1 MKELNKTVPKLKVE
15 VETIKKTQME
25 TNLEMENLAKRSGNT
40 DVSITNRLQEIEEKN
55 FWCRRYL
62 RRYWHKVKEN
72 SKQKKKILTKNI
84 KEIQDTMK
92 RPNLRIMGIEES
104 EDSQLKG
111 PKIST
116 KSSNKT
122 SST

>member
-1 MKELNKTVPKLKVE
+1 VKELNKTDPKLKVE

-72 SKQKKKILTKNI
+72 SKQKKKILLKNI

-92 RPNLRIMGIEES
+92 RPNLRIMGIEET
-104 EDSQLKG
+104 ENSQLKG